1 MEKEVRNEEQLKA
14 LMTEESEKIMK
25 EYDDLFEELEKG
37 DYFTKSYA
45 DDSVVMVPGKL
56 FMSFVN
62 FVNSQLQTLYSVQKS
77 NQVLLNTGD
86 AMITNVS
93 QMTVQLMKQHKANV
107 DNGVTITKEEMDA
120 LDAKK
125 KVVEVVKPVTK
136 KKKTA
141 KAVGTKS

>member
-25 EYDDLFEELEKG
+25 EYDDLFEELDKG
-37 DYFTKSYA
+37 DYFTRSYA
-45 DDSVVMVPGKL
+45 DDSTVMVPGKL
-56 FMSFVN
+56 FMEFVN
-62 FVNSQLQTLYSVQKS
+62 FVNSQMQTLYSVQSTQKM
-77 NQVLLNTGD
+77 LMNTGE
-86 AMITNVS
+86 ALITNLS
-93 QMTVQLMKQHKANV
+93 QMTVQLMRQHKANV
-107 DNGVTITKEEMDA
+107 DNGATISKEEMDA

-125 KVVEVVKPVTK
+125 KAVEVVKPVTK

>member
-1 MEKEVRNEEQLKA
+1 MEKEVKNEEQLKA

-25 EYDDLFEELEKG
+25 EYDDLFEELDKG
-37 DYFTKSYA
+37 GYFTESYT

-77 NQVLLNTGD
+77 NQILLNTGD

-93 QMTVQLMKQHKANV
+93 HMTVQLMKQHKANV
-107 DNGVTITKEEMDA
+107 DNGVTISKEEMDA

-125 KVVEVVKPVTK
+125 KVVEIVKEPAK
-136 KKKTA
+136 KKKA
-141 KAVGTKS
+141 IKATGTKS